1 MFHGIFLSYSLQAH
15 QLHINTM
22 MMCSAKYHQKTLTIS
37 FSKKK
42 RTQTILYIVLPRE
55 LKCNVHCC
63 MSFLKTNLLQKMCLK
78 VLQVGKG
85 WHTAITKYLS
95 KMYKLKRFSSKTLF
109 FFLELT
115 KFGID
120 VLLWLNLL
128 RKFLVNL
135 FKWK

>member
-85 WHTAITKYLS
+85 
-95 KMYKLKRFSSKTLF
+95 
-109 FFLELT
+109 
-115 KFGID
+115 
-120 VLLWLNLL
+120 
-128 RKFLVNL
+128 
-135 FKWK
+135 